1 VILNA
6 SIGVLLGLA
15 LGLATAVLRERRDW
29 RLRAE
34 SDVFEVMNQPL
45 LGVLPDAPKVLL
57 AGKRRRLRAVAERV
71 LGRPPTLI
79 GN

>member
-1 VILNA
+1 
-6 SIGVLLGLA
+6 
-15 LGLATAVLRERRDW
+15 
-29 RLRAE
+29 
-34 SDVFEVMNQPL
+34 VFEVLNQPL

-57 AGKRRRLRAVAERV
+57 GNRRRTLRAVAERV